1 MGMPAAH
8 PAFGGSRTPRM
19 SIRVDHQGWWSR
31 PPVRQ
36 KARGPRRGTAL
47 PGEAGPDT
55 FRVSARVTLAPEE
68 LTLATVDDFLAVLR
82 LVLDRSGLTAGQV
95 AAKTSIA
102 RSSAY
107 HLVSMSRTGL
117 PVDPDQ
123 VLLFLTGC
131 GLRMDQVDEIMRAW
145 GRIALERRRR
155 RGAGEIRPRPAPH
168 RPSADAGV
176 DRCVEQLRLLRAAGD
191 LDKAVTWA
199 RRLTS
204 ALLAEK
210 AVAHAAAQSMRNG

>member
-1 MGMPAAH
+1 MA
-8 PAFGGSRTPRM
+8 
-19 SIRVDHQGWWSR
+19 
-31 PPVRQ
+31 
-36 KARGPRRGTAL
+36 
-47 PGEAGPDT
+47 
-55 FRVSARVTLAPEE
+55 LAPEE
-68 LTLATVDDFLAVLR
+68 LTLTTVDGFLAVLR
-82 LVLDRSGLTAGQV
+82 LVLERSGLTAGQV

-107 HLVSMSRTGL
+107 HLVSVSRTGL

-131 GLRMDQVDEIMRAW
+131 GLRMDQVDEVMRAW

-155 RGAGEIRPRPAPH
+155 RAAGEVRPEPALP
-168 RPSADAGV
+168 RRGAEVGV
-176 DRCVEQLRLLRAAGD
+176 DRCLEQLRLVRAAGD

-199 RRLTS
+199 RRLTL

-210 AVAHAAAQSMRNG
+210 AVAHVAAQAAHSG

>member
-1 MGMPAAH
+1 
-8 PAFGGSRTPRM
+8 M

-31 PPVRQ
+31 PAERQ
-36 KARGPRRGTAL
+36 KVPGPRRGSPL
-47 PGEAGPDT
+47 PGEPGPDT
-55 FRVSARVTLAPEE
+55 FRVSARVALTPEE

-82 LVLDRSGLTAGQV
+82 LVLERSGLTAGQV

-107 HLVSMSRTGL
+107 NLVSVSRRGL

-145 GRIALERRRR
+145 GRFALERRRHRASGELRPEPEPPR
-155 RGAGEIRPRPAPH
+155 RNV
-168 RPSADAGV
+168 DVGV
-176 DRCVEQLRLLRAAGD
+176 DRCLEQLRLVRAAGD

-210 AVAHAAAQSMRNG
+210 AVEHVAARSVCSG